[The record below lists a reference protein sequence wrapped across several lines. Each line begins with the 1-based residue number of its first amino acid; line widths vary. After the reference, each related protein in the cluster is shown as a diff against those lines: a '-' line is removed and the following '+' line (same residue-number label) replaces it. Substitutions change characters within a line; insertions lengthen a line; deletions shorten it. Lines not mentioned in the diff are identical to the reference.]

1 MRRTR
6 LSTIMPLP
14 FTTDAD
20 ELALRKREVEV
31 LRVEYRRLEGRIRF
45 RTRRGWMF
53 LALLLLTVVAAIGA
67 AIFLFSPTSQLGD
80 QQTRFTQI
88 VGLFI
93 LLAAVTTLGA
103 YFARRFDR
111 QRQRVRVAEARRH
124 EIRKRF
130 AQLDEAGGR
139 RRRRG
144 RKRRSWIWRIE
155 HPETFQRPPIES
167 MSLEQLE
174 DAADGLGSQ
183 LLEERAMRAF
193 AYAHAGVTGGG
204 ALIVAFVVTLSGPE
218 YLGSFLRGGAA
229 AGGAG
234 PDPLIFWLTL
244 TVTLILLG
252 GIGSHRV
259 TVLLRRAHAYQD
271 RLRAVERAL
280 WEARVLLRERREE
293 V

>member
-1 MRRTR
+1 
-6 LSTIMPLP
+6 LPLP
-14 FTTDAD
+14 FTTDTD
-20 ELALRKREVEV
+20 ELALRKREVEA

-45 RTRRGWMF
+45 RTRRGWLF
-53 LALLLLTVVAAIGA
+53 LALLIVTIVAALGVV
-67 AIFLFSPTSQLGD
+67 IFLLSPASWLGN
-80 QQTRFTQI
+80 QQTRFTQM
-88 VGLFI
+88 VGL
-93 LLAAVTTLGA
+93 LLVLAATTPLGG

-111 QRQRVRVAEARRH
+111 QRQRVKVAEERRH

-139 RRRRG
+139 RRRRR

-155 HPETFQRPPIES
+155 HPESFKRPPIET
-167 MSLEQLE
+167 MTLEELE
-174 DAADGLGSQ
+174 ESADGLGAQ
-183 LLEERAMRAF
+183 VLEEQAMRAF
-193 AYAHAGVTGGG
+193 AYAHAGITGVL
-204 ALIVAFVVTLSGPE
+204 ALLVAFVVTLSGPE
-218 YLGSFLRGGAA
+218 YLGSLLRGGGA

-244 TVTLILLG
+244 TVTLIVLG

-259 TVLLRRAHAYQD
+259 TVLMRRARAYQE

>member
-1 MRRTR
+1 
-6 LSTIMPLP
+6 MPLP
-14 FTTDAD
+14 FTTDTD
-20 ELALRKREVEV
+20 ELALRKREVEE

-53 LALLLLTVVAAIGA
+53 LALLILTIVAMLGVVVFLL
-67 AIFLFSPTSQLGD
+67 SPTSWLAS
-80 QQTRFTQI
+80 QQTRFTQM
-88 VGLFI
+88 VGLLF
-93 LLAAVTTLGA
+93 LLAAATPVGA

-111 QRQRVRVAEARRH
+111 QRQRVRVAEERRH

-139 RRRRG
+139 RRRRR
-144 RKRRSWIWRIE
+144 RKRRSWMWRIE
-155 HPETFQRPPIES
+155 HPESFNRPPFES
-167 MSLEQLE
+167 MTLEELE

-183 LLEERAMRAF
+183 LLEEQAMRAF
-193 AYAHAGVTGGG
+193 AYAHASITGGL

-218 YLGSFLRGGAA
+218 YLSSFLRGGAA
-229 AGGAG
+229 ETAG

-259 TVLLRRAHAYQD
+259 TVLLRRAHAYHD
-271 RLRAVERAL
+271 RLRAIERAL
-280 WEARVLLRERREE
+280 WEARVLLRERREK

>member
-1 MRRTR
+1 
-6 LSTIMPLP
+6 MPLP
-14 FTTDAD
+14 FTTDTD
-20 ELALRKREVEV
+20 ELALRKREVEE

-45 RTRRGWMF
+45 RTRRGWVF
-53 LALLLLTVVAAIGA
+53 LALLILTILAAIGGA
-67 AIFLFSPTSQLGD
+67 VFLLSPTSWLGD
-80 QQTRFTQI
+80 QQTRFTQM
-88 VGLFI
+88 VGLLL
-93 LLAAVTTLGA
+93 LLAVATPLGA

-139 RRRRG
+139 RRRRR
-144 RKRRSWIWRIE
+144 RKQPSWIWRIE
-155 HPETFQRPPIES
+155 HPETFKRPLIES
-167 MSLEQLE
+167 MSLEELE
-174 DAADGLGSQ
+174 DTAEGLGSQ
-183 LLEERAMRAF
+183 LLEERAMRVF
-193 AYAHAGVTGGG
+193 AYAHAIITGGV
-204 ALIVAFVVTLSGPE
+204 ALVVAFVVTLSGPE

-229 AGGAG
+229 AGNAG

-259 TVLLRRAHAYQD
+259 TVLLRRAGAYQD

-280 WEARVLLRERREE
+280 WDARVLLRERREK

>member
-1 MRRTR
+1 
-6 LSTIMPLP
+6 LPLP
-14 FTTDAD
+14 FTTDTD
-20 ELALRKREVEV
+20 ELALRKREVEE

-53 LALLLLTVVAAIGA
+53 LALLIVTIVAALGTA
-67 AIFLFSPTSQLGD
+67 LFLLSPADWLGN
-80 QQTRFTQI
+80 QQTRFTQM
-88 VGLFI
+88 VGL
-93 LLAAVTTLGA
+93 LLLIAVATPLGA

-111 QRQRVRVAEARRH
+111 QRQRVRVAEDRRH

-139 RRRRG
+139 RRRRR

-155 HPETFQRPPIES
+155 HPETFNRPIIES
-167 MSLEQLE
+167 MSLQELE
-174 DAADGLGSQ
+174 DTADGLGSQ

-193 AYAHAGVTGGG
+193 AYAHAVITGGV

-252 GIGSHRV
+252 GLGSHRV
-259 TVLLRRAHAYQD
+259 TVLLRRARAYQD

-280 WEARVLLRERREE
+280 WDARVLLRERREK